1 MSSRAGHKKSHPKEA
16 IRAPQACINCKKRHG
31 RCSGDKPSCRQCL
44 QAGKDCIYAAPQKRG
59 PKPRRKLDPSFSV
72 ESTSDEE
79 HVQSSSM
86 ESDCNSP
93 SFITDNDYD
102 FSVIDASPDD
112 MDIISHPSA
121 GTKYDTVEFVETV
134 AQAFLRG
141 IGRVIPHVY
150 DFNTDKTFY
159 FWVTI
164 RQHPLDLDRKGT
176 ALCEMFLASVV
187 FAHGC
192 RAIGEESLRKEFES
206 KSAKILQE
214 LFLHNQTS
222 ELTANLVASGLL
234 LEAELKFQAHDIAQ
248 GAVSLHKAIGI
259 AEVFGHFLMPQ
270 IVVRIFGSSLAAGK
284 TPQERYRVFMQAK
297 LLGTDANTLYN
308 KIVLAFSWI
317 TPFLPQTGSF
327 NQYDNIQ
334 LDLFQNVHSNPI
346 EMHLLKAYL
355 QEIEREIDTA
365 VIDEPRT
372 EDEPSLRMIA
382 RAIVMT
388 LTSLVSA
395 HSGNY
400 QYSRTCAAVA
410 IELFSVL
417 SRKRS
422 IPYCL
427 ISLAMSYATVIAREL
442 NDEASLLKGVQAMSN
457 IENQTE
463 LVQGLISFQ
472 LDDNKMS
479 RRTFEHENPYFSV
492 SSYQSM
498 NNVSPADKFMEI
510 DIYRPL
516 QRS

>member
-31 RCSGDKPSCRQCL
+31 RCSGEKPSCRQCV
-44 QAGKDCIYAAPQKRG
+44 QSGKDCSYAAPQKRG

-79 HVQSSSM
+79 QLQSSSI
-86 ESDCNSP
+86 ESDGNSP
-93 SFITDNDYD
+93 SYFIDNDCD
-102 FSVIDASPDD
+102 FSAVDESPDA
-112 MDIISHPSA
+112 MDIINHPSA
-121 GTKYDTVEFVETV
+121 GTKYDTLEFVETV
-134 AQAFLRG
+134 THAFLRG

-150 DFNTDKTFY
+150 DFSSDKSYY
-159 FWVTI
+159 FWMML
-164 RQHPLDLDRKGT
+164 RQHPLDLDQIGT
-176 ALCEMFLASVV
+176 ELCEMFLAGVV

-206 KSAKILQE
+206 KSSKILQE
-214 LFLHNQTS
+214 LFLQNQTS
-222 ELTANLVASGLL
+222 ELTANIVACGLL
-234 LEAELKFQAHDIAQ
+234 LEAELKFQAHDIAH

-259 AEVFGHFLMPQ
+259 AEVFGHVLLPQ
-270 IVVRIFGSSLAAGK
+270 ITVRVYGSSLAAGK

-327 NQYDNIQ
+327 NQHDNIQ
-334 LDLFQNVHSNPI
+334 LDLFQSVHSNPI

-365 VIDEPRT
+365 IIDEPRA
-372 EDEPSLRMIA
+372 EDEPNLRMIA

-400 QYSRTCAAVA
+400 QHSRTCAAVA

-442 NDEASLLKGVQAMSN
+442 NDETSLLKGVQAMSN

-472 LDDNKMS
+472 LDDNKMP
-479 RRTFEHENPYFSV
+479 RRRFEHEHAYFSV
-492 SSYQSM
+492 PYYQSM

-510 DIYRPL
+510 DIYRSL